1 MFSLIETLLS
11 ILRCNKCYIAVSIY
25 IVFVLY
31 LFGNFTLCFLS
42 CFSFFDFCFL
52 SLLLGTIFKPY
63 KNTLLIFAGWSF
75 SYEGLIRRYFLLR
88 GNAKIIILC
97 ENLWLY
103 LMGVFYW
110 QFLITYIFLVSL
122 KFRACYITGQL
133 G

>member
-11 ILRCNKCYIAVSIY
+11 ILRCNNCYIAVSIY

-31 LFGNFTLCFLS
+31 LFGNFPFCFFS
-42 CFSFFDFCFL
+42 CFSFFEFCFL
-52 SLLLGTIFKPY
+52 SLLLRTIFKPY
-63 KNTLLIFAGWSF
+63 KNTLLIFSGWSF
-75 SYEGLIRRYFLLR
+75 FCEGLIRRYFLLR
-88 GNAKIIILC
+88 GNPKIIILC

-103 LMGVFYW
+103 LMGMFYW
-110 QFLITYIFLVSL
+110 KFRITYIFSVSL